1 MTHGDKLL
9 LDVQELSEIKY
20 GKLVALQHDLGQEQ
34 EKRKLLK
41 GALIKE
47 EVDDLRAQ
55 NEQINK
61 MKVKPKFLISC
72 KGDY

>member
-1 MTHGDKLL
+1 MCLFQHLYSFLKLINLRLEKDKH
-9 LDVQELSEIKY
+9 I
-20 GKLVALQHDLGQEQ
+20 
-34 EKRKLLK
+34 
-41 GALIKE
+41 IKE